1 MRHSHILVRLHGLHD
16 CAINDCTAL
25 LRNLLLKLVL
35 LLVRVICFLLGC
47 ANGHQFDENVVAG
60 PLEIQFYHFVGALE
74 IRFRNLLL
82 KELHAGLA
90 QHDET
95 CVKLCFRDLSLFLQV
110 LVGILIRLIEQV
122 KHASLK
128 DINDQLEAFPLR
140 KQWS

>member
-16 CAINDCTAL
+16 CAINYCTAL
-25 LRNLLLKLVL
+25 LRNFLLKLVL

-47 ANGHQFDENVVAG
+47 ADWYQFYENVVAG
-60 PLEIQFYHFVGALE
+60 PLEIQFYHFVGALK

-82 KELHAGLA
+82 KELHARLA

-95 CVKLCFRDLSLFLQV
+95 CVKLCFRDLSFLLQV
-110 LVGILIRLIEQV
+110 LVGNLIRIIEQA
-122 KHASLK
+122 KHTSLK